1 MKIGIL
7 RLFSL
12 TILGFTLVNLTG
24 CASLF
29 DRWINDT
36 TIDPPYT
43 ASTEA
48 NKLHQ
53 QLLII
58 DLHADPLLWNR
69 NLLKQYSYGHVD
81 LPRLQEGNVALQ
93 VFGVVTGVPFPISFE
108 GNRDQWDL
116 ITLLSAIQN
125 WPIETQDSRLRRAL
139 YQADKLRNS
148 AAASEGALRII
159 KTRTDLEVLLNTRKL
174 DETVVGALLSLEGAH
189 ALEGDPANIDVLFEA
204 GFRMLGLVHLTDN
217 DMAGS
222 AHGVRKHGLTNKGR
236 QMVDRALSLGMVIDL
251 AHTSPQTIDDILKLS
266 NKPMVA
272 SHGGVRA
279 TCDTARNLD
288 DRHIQAIANNGGIIG
303 IGLYEYA
310 NCGKTMNDTVRAI
323 RHVVNLAGI
332 DHVALGSDFDGA
344 TETLTDAT
352 GLVLLTDALLIDG
365 FSEIEIKSIMGANAL
380 RVFNK
385 NLPEN

>member
-58 DLHADPLLWNR
+58 DLHADPLLWKR

>member
-1 MKIGIL
+1 MKLDIL

-12 TILGFTLVNLTG
+12 TILGYTLVNLTG

-43 ASTEA
+43 ATPEA
-48 NKLHQ
+48 TNLHR

-69 NLLKQYSYGHVD
+69 DLLERNSYGHVD
-81 LPRLQEGNVALQ
+81 LPRLQETNVALQ
-93 VFGVVTGVPFPISFE
+93 VFGVVIGVPFPISFE

-116 ITLLSAIQN
+116 ITLLSAMQN
-125 WPIETQDSRLRRAL
+125 WPIETQDSRLQRAL
-139 YQADKLRNS
+139 YQANKLRKS
-148 AAASEGALRII
+148 AASSQGALRLI
-159 KTRTDLEVLLNTRKL
+159 KARTDLEDLLTARQQ
-174 DETVVGALLSLEGAH
+174 DETVIGALLSVEGAH
-189 ALEGDPANIDVLFEA
+189 ALEGNPANINVLFEA
-204 GFRMLGLVHLTDN
+204 GFRMLGLVHLMDN

-222 AHGVRKHGLTNKGR
+222 AHGIKKHGLTDKGR
-236 QMVDRALSLGMVIDL
+236 QMVELALSLGMVIDL
-251 AHTSPQTIDDILKLS
+251 AHASAQTIDDILEMS
-266 NKPMVA
+266 DKPMVA

-279 TCDTARNLD
+279 TCDTARNLND
-288 DRHIQAIANNGGIIG
+288 HHISAIAKNGGIIG

-310 NCGKTMNDTVRAI
+310 TCGKTMDDTVRAI
-323 RHVVNLAGI
+323 RHVVELVGI

-352 GLVLLTDALLIDG
+352 GLVLLTQALLNDG
-365 FSEIEIKSIMGANAL
+365 FNENEIKAIMGANAL
-380 RVFNK
+380 RVLIK